1 MNCVFLHHQDPFLKM
16 GPFKYEYLNKG
27 PNVGLVHDLIS
38 KKIIEKI
45 KLNARQIIYIRTV
58 KPCLLFSFGTFD
70 SFLAGLSKNQMFGAC
85 CLTQK
90 AHKPVYS
97 RRQFISE

>member
-38 KKIIEKI
+38 KEIIEKI
-45 KLNARQIIYIRTV
+45 KLNARHSTYIRTV
-58 KPCLLFSFGTFD
+58 RPYYHLSNKRDITP
-70 SFLAGLSKNQMFGAC
+70 FLYYVTVF
-85 CLTQK
+85 
-90 AHKPVYS
+90 
-97 RRQFISE
+97 

>member
-1 MNCVFLHHQDPFLKM
+1 MNCVFLHHQDPFLKI

-45 KLNARQIIYIRTV
+45 KLNARHSVYIRTV
-58 KPCLLFSFGTFD
+58 ISDRKTLTILISFGTFD
-70 SFLAGLSKNQMFGAC
+70 SFLAGVEKEFNVW
-85 CLTQK
+85 CLFFCLK
-90 AHKPVYS
+90 
-97 RRQFISE
+97 